1 MIDFGRFTLSGGLA
15 WWVWGIAHV
24 YFLIGM
30 RHRFLVAAQWMFS
43 YLTFGRGARL
53 IAGSEGDVRIRPKDV
68 APMR

>member
-1 MIDFGRFTLSGGLA
+1 MC
-15 WWVWGIAHV
+15 GIAHV

-68 APMR
+68 VPPD